1 MYVCLYT
8 FSALCCYFFIH
19 FSIPKYELPE
29 TTRATFGR
37 WKYPRDKSVLYILS
51 K

>member
-19 FSIPKYELPE
+19 FSIPKYELPLE
-29 TTRATFGR
+29 QLLAGENIQEINRSYTF
-37 WKYPRDKSVLYILS
+37 
-51 K
+51 